1 MSDLRGHS
9 MYIATRRARLEAR
22 EAGFLVLNIFLRKFF
37 GLVFWL
43 VKMIDAK
50 GIGVAQSIWS

>member
-22 EAGFLVLNIFLRKFF
+22 EAGFLVWYISTHQVQKYPSFDKKKNP
-37 GLVFWL
+37 
-43 VKMIDAK
+43 
-50 GIGVAQSIWS
+50 